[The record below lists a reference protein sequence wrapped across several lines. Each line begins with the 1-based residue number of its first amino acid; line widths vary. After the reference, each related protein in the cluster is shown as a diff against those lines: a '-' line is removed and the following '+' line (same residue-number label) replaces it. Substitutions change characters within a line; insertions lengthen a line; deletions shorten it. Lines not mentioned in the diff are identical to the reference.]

1 MRADSRMDNYMVSA
15 IEAANTIN
23 RSYRDLKR
31 YVQHEIESILKHI
44 GDEDSLAYEYRMKRL
59 NALLVKTESKLKT
72 QYGLN
77 EAETTD
83 FLRSIIPEAYY
94 HTVFDV
100 AQASGEMPV
109 FAPVNER
116 LINTIIRD
124 KWSGDHYSKR
134 IWKNNKLLEKE
145 LRQVLT
151 TAAMTGESIYKT
163 SRRLNA
169 AFNTAAYNTQRIVRT
184 ETTYACNQA
193 ELQSYAA
200 LEIERYEYYATLDT
214 RTSPQCR
221 QLDGQVFPTSEAQAG
236 KNLPPMHPNCR
247 STTVP
252 YFENGRPKFRTARDK
267 DGKRIQVPADMKYD
281 EWYKKYIDPNYKP
294 QQAPQKPEVKLQ
306 TDFFPEGTQSRIN
319 EALSGMDNNV
329 AERYRQILEN
339 PSNTISTNGTA
350 YSPSSNRINFNQA
363 ELETLEPD
371 IAIHEATHYQDYN
384 TKMQYEETVEK
395 RQWKRDANGEP
406 VVDEN
411 GNLVR
416 EKVLV
421 TNTYEANSATS
432 WIDYAYNDEQ
442 RAADWASARNILGV
456 NDENKT
462 QWGDYIKPEEM
473 ESRRKNFA
481 EWAKLKDIPERD
493 MNHITDVMSSFTE
506 DQLPFSL
513 FYAGHDLSYWNSDAR
528 KQYSECIAAYSVLK
542 SRNSKS
548 LEAMKEICPNLF
560 NHIETVYKE
569 MWK

>member
-23 RSYRDLKR
+23 RSYRELKR

-44 GDEDSLAYEYRMKRL
+44 GDEDSLAYEFRMKRL
-59 NALLVKTESKLKT
+59 NALLVKTESKLKA

-94 HTVFDV
+94 HTIFDV

-294 QQAPQKPEVKLQ
+294 PKVEPVQPQKPQFTPATNIQEAQ
-306 TDFFPEGTQSRIN
+306 TYAEKYCEERFMDKTFKGVVDF
-319 EALSGMDNNV
+319 SG
-329 AERYRQILEN
+329 ISLEN
-339 PSNTISTNGTA
+339 ANQINKALTETFETLNLEKLAGIKA
-350 YSPSSNRINFNQA
+350 VSPSSKLGKKAFKSGADAVASYDPIQNGIFLNKDILKNEKTFA
-363 ELETLEPD
+363 EYVKKSNESF
-371 IAIHEATHYQDYN
+371 
-384 TKMQYEETVEK
+384 ETVMNNIDKLSGDSKETALLYK
-395 RQWKRDANGEP
+395 KAGRQLVGGQSVDDMITHELGHHVQWTALDAKTTNDITSRKKQFAPNISGYANATNGEY
-406 VVDEN
+406 
-411 GNLVR
+411 L
-416 EKVLV
+416 
-421 TNTYEANSATS
+421 A
-432 WIDYAYNDEQ
+432 
-442 RAADWASARNILGV
+442 
-456 NDENKT
+456 
-462 QWGDYIKPEEM
+462 
-473 ESRRKNFA
+473 ES
-481 EWAKLKDIPERD
+481 
-493 MNHITDVMSSFTE
+493 
-506 DQLPFSL
+506 
-513 FYAGHDLSYWNSDAR
+513 Y
-528 KQYSECIAAYSVLK
+528 AAYMKGEFDILDPEYVK
-542 SRNSKS
+542 FINSK
-548 LEAMKEICPNLF
+548 KI
-560 NHIETVYKE
+560 IERK
-569 MWK
+569 